1 MAEALKVKDE
11 KEDAVRGGGNDGRSN
26 GSSSVAKLGGY
37 PKRLGDYLHD
47 VRAEMKKANWPSRQD
62 VISTTVVVIVT
73 VSFFGL
79 YFLMTDTIAQKALG
93 WLIEFGKSH

>member
-11 KEDAVRGGGNDGRSN
+11 AIRGGGSGSGN
-26 GSSSVAKLGGY
+26 GSGSTTAANPPLGGF
-37 PKRLGDYLHD
+37 PKRVTDYVHD

-93 WLIEFGKSH
+93 WLIEFGKS